1 MKKPKY
7 PAYGKILADRFHW
20 KNAPKLIIIEVGGDD
35 AAWRR
40 AKNWQRYPDFASLV
54 LLPDIEPKRLIWPV
68 SSCHC
73 LIEWDAAAPESLI
86 IELVQCL
93 KIAGALNIAVQPMFV
108 DHTEPSHYFD
118 TATQSFIQVRECL
131 KIYTPRKEVKNAA

>member
-1 MKKPKY
+1 MKNPKY
-7 PAYGKILADRFHW
+7 AAYGKQLVADRLRW
-20 KNAPKLIIIEVGGDD
+20 KNPPKLIFIEVGGDD
-35 AAWRR
+35 AWRR
-40 AKNWQRYPDFASLV
+40 AKKWNSYPNFAALV
-54 LLPDIEPKRLIWPV
+54 LTPDTEPKRLIWPV
-68 SSCHC
+68 SGC
-73 LIEWDAAAPESLI
+73 LCFIEWDKSAPESI
-86 IELVQCL
+86 IIDLVQCL